1 MDPRTEELSRR
12 LRWGTVA
19 ASITTYFTLSLAV
32 VGGPPVG
39 VDGPFLVAFAA
50 ARNEALTSVVLVVT
64 ELGSFWTMVGLI
76 LLITVALWWVSKR
89 SAAFFLLGA
98 AGAGLLNLAAK
109 LLVERPRPYVA
120 EVVEAVYPAGGWSFP
135 SGHAMGTMG
144 FALSVFFVCRRLRP
158 RIQWLTLAFGMT
170 LTGSVGASRLYLG
183 VHYPS
188 DVLAGWA
195 LGAAWVVVL
204 YAWYRR
210 AFGVEPPEH
219 ELARPSLV
227 DVVEREEELLPE
239 RERIL
244 TGSGPVSPES

>member
-19 ASITTYFTLSLAV
+19 ASVTTYFTLSLAV
-32 VGGPPVG
+32 IEGPPVG
-39 VDGPFLVAFAA
+39 VDAPFLVAFEA
-50 ARNEALTSVVLVVT
+50 ARSDALTAVVLVVT
-64 ELGSFWTMVGLI
+64 EIGAFWTMAGLI

-89 SAAFFLLGA
+89 SAVFFLLA
-98 AGAGLLNLAAK
+98 SAGAGLLNLAAK

-120 EVVEAVYPAGGWSFP
+120 EVVEAVYAAGGWSFP

-144 FALSVFFVCRRLRP
+144 FALSVYFVSRRLRP
-158 RIQWLTLAFGMT
+158 RIQWLALAFGLT
-170 LTGSVGASRLYLG
+170 LTGSVGASRIYLG

-195 LGAAWVVVL
+195 LGAAWVLVL
-204 YAWYRR
+204 YAWYRQ
-210 AFGVEPPEH
+210 AFGIEPPER

-227 DVVEREEELLPE
+227 DVVEEEEELLPE

-244 TGSGPVSPES
+244 TGSGTVGPEP